1 MYDSPGSVHDSGN
14 DVRRIHSSDGRR
26 TLERERDEQVP
37 GDQGSVEFSSWEQ
50 VICDGRTILATSW
63 WEGGGSASHA
73 VRTPL
78 LGLCSDRGTDC
89 DRIGCL
95 FCSHDALIRKP

>member
-1 MYDSPGSVHDSGN
+1 MGTSKAESAK
-14 DVRRIHSSDGRR
+14 
-26 TLERERDEQVP
+26 
-37 GDQGSVEFSSWEQ
+37 
-50 VICDGRTILATSW
+50 VIASW

-89 DRIGCL
+89 DRIECL